1 MKRKGLL
8 KKGLAVTLALTMTVP
23 GSLPVS
29 AEETGQVQENA
40 ADAVEEKQ
48 DQESGQTAEEKEV
61 QDTEK
66 EDADQPDGTETG
78 TEEQSDLSALQEE
91 NPAKEEIT
99 AQEESQAA
107 EVSEF
112 KGKGTAEDPYQIGT
126 AEELKLV
133 ATKVNAG
140 ETGYASAYYK
150 QTADIDLQGSGT
162 NQWTPIGQEGKPF
175 TGTYDG
181 AGYTIQNLYK
191 VRSTG
196 NSSKNHYYGLFGITN
211 SPVVITNVTVE
222 NVTLKGSQRIG
233 AIVGEGSTGKEI
245 SNCTVKGDIKI
256 DAYWYAGVIGGY
268 GYINK
273 IENCTVA
280 GNPGSYI
287 KGNNG
292 SYIGGIWGFRGEGGQ
307 TITNCHVSGINISGD
322 DRLGG
327 ICGIAHYGNKISD
340 CTVSDC
346 TITAN
351 NVPDRAEG
359 TVGLIAGA
367 NVGSQASPSIVVNN
381 TVENTTATE
390 IDREITTHTG
400 ANNHQGNPLDS
411 SVVGT
416 DVTFDEQGKILS
428 GKFEHVE
435 EGLLAEG
442 SVLEQNPDG
451 SFTVKTE
458 EEANAAVQV
467 GGKYYST
474 LQEAIEAA
482 QAGETILFLKDMTEN
497 VSVPEGKK
505 VVFDLNGKTLTSAK
519 TLTVRGDLTV
529 KDSTAAA
536 EPEVSEDYKTVTYQS
551 GKLLNNASGR
561 TADAVNVTVRGNGTF
576 RQESGSIVS
585 EKNYTVAGYDKSH
598 LVLAGGYQE
607 GPEGGPG
614 VLNDS
619 VLDMEG
625 GVVVGTDNAAV
636 AGNGS
641 ADLTGSTTINMTGGT
656 LIGRIK
662 SSGYIACGIYHP
674 QNGVLN
680 MTGGT
685 IYADNGVG
693 ILMRAG
699 DANITGGTI
708 TATGTGAG
716 YVGDNKNAVGHFGIV
731 YDIKADYP
739 RYEEGDKA
747 AVGGEVKVTVE
758 DPDGEAV
765 HIYAGENQKKDDVL
779 EVSGGTYNKPVDQ
792 EYCADG
798 FVPKDNGNGT
808 FGVEEAKVVQIG
820 DQTYASLEKAAEA
833 AKTGDTLTLLTNTDI
848 SAAEKAL
855 VIAEGKEITLDL
867 AGQEIKA
874 ANTKNGRIQILGKL
888 TLKDSKGGGR
898 IYTET
903 EYAGSETGYTLI
915 ETIGTFV
922 MESGTI
928 EAVLPDAANKGQ
940 FAVSAK
946 DNGVVQID
954 GGKIEAGWYAVSTN
968 GSNSGTSKIIVNGGE
983 LISTSDF
990 AIYGAQSKG
999 GDSGSVEINGGV
1011 VYGAAGGVAMK
1022 SGTLSVT
1029 GGTVTSKG
1037 QGSTG
1042 EWGDGTGGMKN
1053 AAINVDAEYGD
1064 VTAEISGGKI
1074 TAEGDAIVLTTAGEN
1089 KADLTVSGGEFNK
1102 PVPEEFCADSYNPV
1116 KIEDADGNIT
1126 YGVADEVK
1134 IDFLGGSLRMD
1145 YKNPDGS
1152 YDFTKTSLRFGYQI
1166 KLPEGAVLE
1175 SWKWDYGTS
1184 EENLSLAVK
1193 GENKVPQV
1201 DGSFVSNL
1209 VLKNAPVAKY
1219 DTLVYT
1225 ALSVTYEKD
1234 GKTITVTDKTES
1246 RSVKAVAE
1254 AIVNAPNAPASEK
1267 EYAEGL
1273 LNAFNNKGWTGYY

>member
-40 ADAVEEKQ
+40 ADAGEEKQ

-191 VRSTG
+191 VRATG
-196 NSSKNHYYGLFGITN
+196 NSPKNHYYGLFGMIQN
-211 SPVVITNVTVE
+211 SAVITNVTVE
-222 NVTLKGSQRIG
+222 NVTLMGSLYVG
-233 AIVGEGSTGKEI
+233 AIVGNGYTGKEI

-256 DAYWYAGVIGGY
+256 DAYWYAGVIGGN

-273 IENCTVA
+273 VENCTVS

-307 TITNCHVSGINISGD
+307 TITNCRVSGIAISGD

-367 NVGSQASPSIVVNN
+367 NLGSQASPSIVVNN
-381 TVENTTATE
+381 TVENTKATE

-400 ANNHQGNPLDS
+400 ANNHEGNPLDS

-435 EGLLAEG
+435 KGLLAEG

-467 GGKYYST
+467 GSKYYST

-505 VVFDLNGKTLTSAK
+505 VVFDLNGKTLTSDK
-519 TLTVRGDLTV
+519 TLTVHGDLTV

-536 EPEVSEDYKTVTYQS
+536 EPVVSKDYKTVTYQS

-598 LVLAGGYQE
+598 LVVAGGYQE

-614 VLNDS
+614 VFNNS
-619 VLDMEG
+619 VLDIEG
-625 GVVVGTDNAAV
+625 GVLVGTDNAAA

-641 ADLTGSTTINMTGGT
+641 AGLTGSTTINLKGGT

-662 SSGYIACGIYHP
+662 SPGYIACGIYHP
-674 QNGVLN
+674 QKGVLN

-699 DANITGGTI
+699 EANITGGTI
-708 TATGTGAG
+708 TATGTGTG
-716 YVGDNKNAVGHFGIV
+716 YVGDNKNAIGHFGIV
-731 YDIKADYP
+731 YDIKAGYP
-739 RYEEGDKA
+739 KYEEGDKA

-758 DPDGEAV
+758 DSDGKAV
-765 HIYAGENQKKDDVL
+765 HIYAGENQKKDNVL
-779 EVSGGTYNKPVDQ
+779 EVSGGTYNKPVGQ

-833 AKTGDTLTLLTNTDI
+833 AKSGDTLTLLTNTDI
-848 SAAEKAL
+848 STAEKAL

-874 ANTKNGRIQILGKL
+874 ANTETGRIQILGKL

-903 EYAGSETGYTLI
+903 EYTGSATGYTLI

-1053 AAINVDAEYGD
+1053 AAINVDAAYGD

-1102 PVPEEFCADSYNPV
+1102 PVPEEFCVENYNPV
-1116 KIEDADGNIT
+1116 EIKDADGNIT
-1126 YGVADEVK
+1126 YGVADEAK

-1145 YKNPDGS
+1145 YKNSDGT

-1166 KLPEGAVLE
+1166 KLPEGAALK
-1175 SWKWDYGTS
+1175 SWKWDYGTTA
-1184 EENLSLAVK
+1184 ENFSMSVK
-1193 GENKVPQV
+1193 GVNKVPQA

-1209 VLKNAPVAKY
+1209 VLMNAPVAKY
-1219 DTLVYT
+1219 DVPVYT

-1234 GKTITVTDKTES
+1234 GKTITVTDQTES

-1254 AIVNAPNAPASEK
+1254 AIVEAPNATEAEK
-1267 EYAEGL
+1267 AYAQGL
-1273 LNAFNNKGWTGYY
+1273 LNAFNKNGWTGYY